1 MNSYLDWSDKGRA
14 GGWRYLLGSVVLF
27 ILIFVVAGLE
37 DVPADFIF
45 KNSQDSV
52 AVALLGTAFAFAIA
66 FFAVLLVVRFLHQ
79 RPFWSV
85 AMPSWGFWKWD
96 FWTSFMIGLIVSFLS
111 ALVFGFIGLVEIESN
126 PDFSMLSLAVVALIA
141 FVGIFFQAGA
151 EELLFRGYF
160 TQFSRR
166 FTANRFLFIGI
177 PAIIFAS
184 PHILN
189 IFELGGGILLILP
202 YLILGLV
209 LGWAAYRSGTLW
221 MSLGLHLSN
230 NYMSVVLMG
239 TKGDVLPSAAPMLMN
254 LPSLWVIVAITTVQ
268 AVLLVAILE
277 FLMRRRESRS

>member
-230 NYMSVVLMG
+230 NYMTVVLLG

-268 AVLLVAILE
+268 AVVSVAILE